1 MEHINEKNL
10 RRWFKYKNETEK
22 KHIKNYLLLS
32 SVNVHLRSAGNANA
46 SFITA
51 SQVSLQ
57 CDM

>member
-1 MEHINEKNL
+1 MKQ
-10 RRWFKYKNETEK
+10 KK

-51 SQVSLQ
+51 LQVSLQ